1 MRDFFTFAL
10 RLCFREC
17 ETMNKCNEGENC
29 DHRPIS
35 IKYKKKG
42 CSKTASE
49 FFNALRG
56 K

>member
-17 ETMNKCNEGENC
+17 ETMNKCNEGKNC

-35 IKYKKKG
+35 IKYEKKVPVKLHL
-42 CSKTASE
+42 SS
-49 FFNALRG
+49 LML
-56 K
+56 